1 MQSRESSLANGFPTG
16 TTPRPHGI
24 ICTWRG
30 KIEWM
35 KWRTKRRTTA
45 SKKKTGSMDRKK
57 WCVCGF
63 FSQAVNAI
71 TQNSHRRL
79 FARPLIMIIIIIL
92 PRQNQKTIFSVN
104 VTEGGWVCVCFSMYL
119 FLFILFFFF
128 IGWRWMVYFRYLYS
142 WHCGNRGK
150 KNT

>member
-1 MQSRESSLANGFPTG
+1 MEREN
-16 TTPRPHGI
+16 RVD
-24 ICTWRG
+24 
-30 KIEWM
+30 EM
-35 KWRTKRRTTA
+35 KNKKENN
-45 SKKKTGSMDRKK
+45 SKQKKTGSMDRKK

-119 FLFILFFFF
+119 FLFILFFFSLVGVEWSIF
-128 IGWRWMVYFRYLYS
+128 GTYTHSTVATEE
-142 WHCGNRGK
+142 K
-150 KNT
+150 KHIRCKRTKFAFFSVGQQ